1 MKKTF
6 CGFLLAMLMGNAHAE
21 EVLRV
26 YNWTNYIEPDV
37 LAAFQSESGIR
48 VEYTTFSSAAELDA
62 AMVGATP
69 YDLVVPSHF
78 QLARLIGEK
87 RLQPLDF
94 SLLPHYGSLDPAL
107 LAMLAGFDSANRYVV
122 PYLWGSVGLV
132 SNPSL
137 AEPAFGGALP
147 NSWSLL
153 FDEQQRSRLTNC
165 GLGMLDAPEETLS
178 LWLNYRGR
186 NLSKAGTRQIDQA
199 GKQLLGMQGQFRN
212 LDNDGYVADLASGKL
227 CVAMAWVGHALT
239 AAEKNPALRFRIPD
253 EGALVFIDSLAIP
266 TNAARPDLAY
276 RFIDYL
282 LKPENARRN
291 ALASRFYSP
300 MAADSPEM
308 AKLAQE
314 QPMLVPNQAE
324 RKRLYFLERLSPEQK
339 MHVDALWQQIKASR
353 TAL

>member
-6 CGFLLAMLMGNAHAE
+6 HGFLLAMLMGNAHAE

-26 YNWTNYIEPDV
+26 FNWTNYIEPDV

-48 VEYTTFSSAAELDA
+48 VEYSTFSSAAELDA
-62 AMVGATP
+62 AMAGATQ

-94 SLLPHYGSLDPAL
+94 SQLPHYGSLDPAL

-153 FDEQQRSRLTNC
+153 FDEQHRSRLTNC

-300 MAADSPEM
+300 LAADDPEM
-308 AKLAQE
+308 KRLAQE
-314 QPMLVPNQAE
+314 QPALVPDQAE
-324 RKRLYFLERLSPEQK
+324 RKRLYFLERLTPAQK
-339 MHVDALWQQIKASR
+339 VRVDEVWQRIKAAR
-353 TAL
+353 AM